1 MTAFTILSSMVCYIY
16 TIYAY
21 CGKLLNWFVRAF
33 ETGME
38 KRALGELF
46 FFVSQRLHIHFIF
59 TNTVRILCSS
69 CNLKKYKT
77 TANFI
82 ANSHR
87 INRHYNRFIGGPVP
101 SALFCRARN
110 HSSSCISFFKY
121 CSFVIFLIHFS
132 HVNVHVLMI
141 DRYVWNI

>member
-16 TIYAY
+16 TIYVY
-21 CGKLLNWFVRAF
+21 CGKLLNWFVRAL

-46 FFVSQRLHIHFIF
+46 FFVSQRLHIHIIF

-82 ANSHR
+82 ENSHR
-87 INRHYNRFIGGPVP
+87 INRRYNRFIGGPVP
-101 SALFCRARN
+101 SVLFCWARN

-121 CSFVIFLIHFS
+121 CSFVICLIHCS
-132 HVNVHVLMI
+132 HVNVQCTCL
-141 DRYVWNI
+141 DDW